1 MPKALKLLF
10 LGRMLRLFG
19 YGLLAVILALYLAAL
34 GCSEVQIGLLL
45 TLTLVGGAVLSIL
58 ISARADR
65 LGRRRMLQLGAVMMI
80 AGGLIMGG
88 TDVFWLLVL
97 GAVIGVI
104 SPTGGE
110 VGPFLAI
117 EQACFSQ
124 VVADGERTRI
134 FAWSHVT
141 GFVANAC
148 GALVGGLLF
157 QWLEHQEWTPLEA
170 YRALLW
176 VYAACG
182 LGLLAIFSR
191 LGREVELPNRISAPP
206 SPQARSWHGLHR
218 SRGHVL
224 KLSLLFTLDATGG
237 GFVVQSFVAYWFH
250 QRFQADPEVLGR
262 LFFATNFLSG
272 VSALAA
278 VPLARRFGLL
288 NTMVFTHLPSNLLLM
303 LVPFMPSLTW
313 AVAMLLARHLIAQMD
328 VPTRQSYVN
337 AIVPPDERSAANSIT
352 TTVRQFGT
360 AAGPVIAGP
369 LLAVPGLAAWC
380 FVIGGGLKCVYDLL
394 IWRSFRL
401 IKPPEEIRR

>member
-1 MPKALKLLF
+1 MSQSLKFLF
-10 LGRMLRLFG
+10 LGRMLRLFA
-19 YGLLAVILALYLAAL
+19 YGLLAVVLALYLAEL

-45 TLTLVGGAVLSIL
+45 TLTLVGGAILSIL
-58 ISARADR
+58 ISTRADR

-80 AGGLIMGG
+80 GGGLVMGG

-97 GAVIGVI
+97 GAVVGVI

-124 VVADGERTRI
+124 VVSDSDRTRV

-148 GALVGGLLF
+148 GALVAGMLF
-157 QWLEHQEWTPLEA
+157 QWLKTQGWAPLEI
-170 YRALLW
+170 YRMLLW
-176 VYAACG
+176 MYAACG
-182 LGLLAIFSR
+182 LGLMLIFSR
-191 LGREVELPNRISAPP
+191 LGGDVELPARVTPAPSAPI
-206 SPQARSWHGLHR
+206 RSWHGLHQ
-218 SRGHVL
+218 SRGHVI

-250 QRFQADPEVLGR
+250 QRFQADPDVLGR
-262 LFFATNFLSG
+262 LFFTTNLLSG
-272 VSALAA
+272 LSALAA
-278 VPLARRFGLL
+278 VPLARRIGLL

-303 LVPFMPSLTW
+303 LVPFMPSLGW

-337 AIVPPDERSAANSIT
+337 AIVPADERSAANSIT

-369 LLAVPGLAAWC
+369 LLAVPGLAPWC

-394 IWRSFRL
+394 IWQSFRS
-401 IKPPEEIRR
+401 IRPPEEVRR